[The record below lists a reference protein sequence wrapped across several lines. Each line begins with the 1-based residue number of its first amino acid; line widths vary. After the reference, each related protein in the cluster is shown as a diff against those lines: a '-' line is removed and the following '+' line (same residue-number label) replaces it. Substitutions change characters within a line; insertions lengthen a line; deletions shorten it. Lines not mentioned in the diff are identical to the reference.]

1 MSELKVAD
9 FEPPA
14 AYVYKIIKNVLP
26 ENMIMTKEART
37 AIVRAAGIFI
47 FYITHGAN
55 DFCRES
61 KRSTIYTAD
70 VINSLKY
77 DRTFL
82 RCRNAVMPCNSCFSS
97 VPQLIESLDLKIL
110 KSLWKSSWMLIVRK
124 RRTRSR
130 PTKARRR
137 DRIIWTS

>member
-70 VINSLKY
+70 VINSLKELGFE
-77 DRTFL
+77 DFE
-82 RCRNAVMPCNSCFSS
+82 
-97 VPQLIESLDLKIL
+97 ESLEEFLDAYRKETEDQ
-110 KSLWKSSWMLIVRK
+110 KSSNKGSTAGQDHMDIDELNFTEEDANASERK
-124 RRTRSR
+124 
-130 PTKARRR
+130 
-137 DRIIWTS
+137 

>member
-1 MSELKVAD
+1 MKVAD
-9 FEPPA
+9 FELPA
-14 AYVYKIIKNVLP
+14 AYIYKIIKSVLP

-70 VINSLKY
+70 VINSL
-77 DRTFL
+77 R
-82 RCRNAVMPCNSCFSS
+82 
-97 VPQLIESLDLKIL
+97 
-110 KSLWKSSWMLIVRK
+110 
-124 RRTRSR
+124 
-130 PTKARRR
+130 
-137 DRIIWTS
+137 

>member
-1 MSELKVAD
+1 MSEQLKVAD

-37 AIVRAAGIFI
+37 AIVRACGIFI

-55 DFCRES
+55 DFCREA
-61 KRSTIYTAD
+61 KRSTIYTSD

-77 DRTFL
+77 VQYL
-82 RCRNAVMPCNSCFSS
+82 LGIVL
-97 VPQLIESLDLKIL
+97 VIL
-110 KSLWKSSWMLIVRK
+110 PNL
-124 RRTRSR
+124 
-130 PTKARRR
+130 
-137 DRIIWTS
+137 